1 MSLRQPLPYLLILA
15 AVYLPT
21 LASSQARRSP
31 MWFEGARLII
41 GDRTPAIES
50 SAFLVEG
57 DSFAWV
63 GKKGDRQPP
72 ANAIRVDLTG
82 KTVMPALIDGH
93 NHIGL
98 VNEKDGTNQKSNYTR
113 ENLIDQLQRYA
124 YYGTA
129 AAMSMGLEA
138 DQELAYKLRDEVI
151 PNAAKFL
158 TVGKGIAAT
167 SMAGPP
173 GEARLGI
180 PYGAATPEEGRQHVR
195 ELHARRVH
203 FVKFWVDDR
212 EATVPKL
219 KPEVYRAII
228 DEAHKNGME
237 TLAHLSRTSAL
248 ADAKDLLKSGVDGFV
263 HTVRDRDV
271 DDEYIALVKAHPKVW
286 TGPNVPSPGETEEEI
301 DRLAETLPSSTI
313 TNMRR
318 ELDARKAAGNRPN
331 PLFELHCRNLKK
343 IHDAGMIIGLG
354 TDATG
359 DGFGPHQQIAYYV
372 RCGFTA
378 AEAIQAATFV
388 NARILGLTRM
398 GAVAAGKQADFIV
411 LDANPLENI
420 ANTHKINKVYLRGEE
435 VDRNA
440 LRAKFLAGAGTVAQS
455 RSKITP
461 MHVHHVHLNS
471 VNPKA
476 AAEYYPKPFSASAVT
491 TTFNGIE
498 AVKTGNVY
506 LLFTK
511 VNQPPQTEL
520 NGPQTS
526 VWHFGW
532 NTPDSRKYNERFRAM
547 GLTIAQMWDAAD
559 GKLVDMSSDTL
570 PGLPTQEQILELRA
584 KGVTPTRQGGFGYL
598 RGPDDAL
605 IENAQAG
612 QVERFNHIH
621 MYHEHPLC
629 AIEWYVMHLGAT
641 VPPNPGGAPKPA
653 GDCKQP
659 YAPPTWPS
667 FAKFPGFVRDP
678 SGAVFFDDISIS
690 IRPWPGGGLVS
701 TRGHIVDHWALSVS
715 DLTSTVAR
723 LKSEGIKFLEDIHPW
738 GNMRAAMI
746 EGPDRV
752 AIELVEVQ

>member
-1 MSLRQPLPYLLILA
+1 
-15 AVYLPT
+15 
-21 LASSQARRSP
+21 

-138 DQELAYKLRDEVI
+138 DQELAYKLRDEVT

-173 GEARLGI
+173 GEAR
-180 PYGAATPEEGRQHVR
+180 
-195 ELHARRVH
+195 
-203 FVKFWVDDR
+203 
-212 EATVPKL
+212 EATVAKL

-455 RSKITP
+455 RPKITP
-461 MHVHHVHLNS
+461 MS
-471 VNPKA
+471 
-476 AAEYYPKPFSASAVT
+476 
-491 TTFNGIE
+491 
-498 AVKTGNVY
+498 
-506 LLFTK
+506 
-511 VNQPPQTEL
+511 
-520 NGPQTS
+520 
-526 VWHFGW
+526 
-532 NTPDSRKYNERFRAM
+532 
-547 GLTIAQMWDAAD
+547 
-559 GKLVDMSSDTL
+559 
-570 PGLPTQEQILELRA
+570 
-584 KGVTPTRQGGFGYL
+584 
-598 RGPDDAL
+598 
-605 IENAQAG
+605 
-612 QVERFNHIH
+612 
-621 MYHEHPLC
+621 
-629 AIEWYVMHLGAT
+629 
-641 VPPNPGGAPKPA
+641 
-653 GDCKQP
+653 
-659 YAPPTWPS
+659 
-667 FAKFPGFVRDP
+667 
-678 SGAVFFDDISIS
+678 
-690 IRPWPGGGLVS
+690 
-701 TRGHIVDHWALSVS
+701 
-715 DLTSTVAR
+715 VAR
-723 LKSEGIKFLEDIHPW
+723 SAPS
-738 GNMRAAMI
+738 AAV
-746 EGPDRV
+746 D
-752 AIELVEVQ
+752 